1 MSFPFGVVSSQVI
14 SGPPPSGTTI
24 DFIGGSYVVDGV
36 TVTAADVVD
45 HPELIT
51 ANGLE
56 LIEDGDVVNIL
67 GDLLALLLT
76 ANWTIVLEWNH
87 LSATGQLYPLVL
99 TGAGGDNVVQIR
111 RLGSS
116 SHYLFVEDFGGAGYR
131 GVADNFA
138 FGNGIHKIALTRTNT
153 KLVFSADGRAVAT
166 GDIDNFAL
174 SPTAAGFGGY
184 PGWTISPT
192 MFIRSLQILDPV
204 SDAELP
210 TLSA

>member
-1 MSFPFGVVSSQVI
+1 MIPLGIIASQAVAV
-14 SGPPPSGTTI
+14 GPAPGLASI
-24 DFIGGSYVVDGV
+24 DFLGETYVVDGV
-36 TVTAADVVD
+36 TVTAADIVD

-87 LSATGQLYPLVL
+87 LDATGEVYPLVI
-99 TGAGGDNVVQIR
+99 TGAGEDNTVQIR
-111 RLGSS
+111 RLSG

-131 GVADNFA
+131 GVADAFA
-138 FGNGIHKIALTRTNT
+138 FGDGVHKIALTRTNA
-153 KLVFSADGRAVAT
+153 KLVFSADGRPLAT

-174 SPTAAGFGGY
+174 SPTAAAFGGY

-192 MFIRSLQILDPV
+192 MYIRSLQILDPAD
-204 SDAELP
+204 DADLP
-210 TLSA
+210 GLSA